1 MLYDEIKNAQLQAR
15 KMGDKT
21 KAGLLSV
28 IMSEAAKN
36 SKQPSDDEVYTC
48 LKKLRASAEEML
60 KHNPNEENLKKE
72 YSIISSY
79 LPTSLTEEQL
89 NSALQTDC
97 KGMEISMKNMKTIK
111 SKLEELYPGQI
122 DGAVLAK
129 VVKNVA

>member
-36 SKQPSDDEVYTC
+36 SKQPSDDEVYAC

-60 KHNPNEENLKKE
+60 KHNPNEEN
-72 YSIISSY
+72 ISSY
-79 LPTSLTEEQL
+79 LPSSLTEEQL
-89 NSALQTDC
+89 NSALRTDC
-97 KGMEISMKNMKTIK
+97 KGMEISMKNMKTLK
-111 SKLEELYPGQI
+111 SRLEELYPGQI

-129 VVKNVA
+129 VVRNAA

>member
-36 SKQPSDDEVYTC
+36 SKQPSDDEVYAC

-79 LPTSLTEEQL
+79 LPSSLTEEQL

-97 KGMEISMKNMKTIK
+97 KGMEISMKNMKTLK
-111 SKLEELYPGQI
+111 SRLEELYPGQI